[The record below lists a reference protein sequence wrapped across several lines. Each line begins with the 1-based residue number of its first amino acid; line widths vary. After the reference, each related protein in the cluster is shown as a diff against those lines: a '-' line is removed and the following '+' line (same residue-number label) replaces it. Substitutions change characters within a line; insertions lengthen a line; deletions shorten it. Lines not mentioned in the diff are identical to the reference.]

1 MAMTDAT
8 AYDQSIV
15 TVNGIINEDV
25 MQKIWDISK
34 IPLPLSDM
42 IGTDSH
48 KNEYYEWTTDELA
61 AASITN
67 AVIDG
72 VDVTATKADLLRAL
86 RVGNHSQTSVKSVRV
101 STRAI
106 ESESIGRSN
115 ELSYQVMMRQQELK
129 RDIEATM
136 LSNNPSVAGTNAA
149 AGQSAG
155 LTAWLATNMAEAAT
169 PGTEGGFNTGTGIVD
184 AYTPGTKEAMSE
196 EKVRDVA
203 QLVYEEGGNPT
214 VLMMIPAVCRAFS
227 EYLFTSSARI
237 ATLTAETA
245 QKGPAKGV
253 GSVNV
258 FITDFGVT
266 LDLIPNRLQ
275 PSASAVSQAFMLDPM
290 HLRLSYLHAPR
301 VEPLAKTGLSEKRL
315 MSADWALV
323 VTAEK
328 AHGIVLDIDNTL
340 AVVSAI

>member
-1 MAMTDAT
+1 M
-8 AYDQSIV
+8 
-15 TVNGIINEDV
+15 
-25 MQKIWDISK
+25 
-34 IPLPLSDM
+34 
-42 IGTDSH
+42 
-48 KNEYYEWTTDELA
+48 
-61 AASITN
+61 
-67 AVIDG
+67 IDG
-72 VDVTATKADLLRAL
+72 VDVTATAADLLRAE
-86 RVGNHSQTSVKSVRV
+86 RVGNHSQTSIKSVRV

-106 ESESIGRSN
+106 ESDTIGRAN

-155 LTAWLATNMAEAAT
+155 LTAWLETNRSLAAT
-169 PGTEGGFNTGTGIVD
+169 PGSGGGYGTTSAGVVD
-184 AYTPGTKEAMSE
+184 AFTPGTKEAMSE

-203 QLVYEEGGNPT
+203 QAVYEEGGNPT

-275 PSASAVSQAFMLDPM
+275 PSVSAVSQAFMLDPM

-315 MSADWALV
+315 MSADWTLV

-328 AHGIVLDIDNTL
+328 AHGIITDIDNTL

>member
-1 MAMTDAT
+1 MAMTAAT

-15 TVNGIINEDV
+15 ASGGIINEAV
-25 MQKIWDISK
+25 MKQIWDISR
-34 IPLPLSDM
+34 IPLALTDI

-48 KNEYYEWTTDELA
+48 NNAYYSWTQDSLA
-61 AASITN
+61 AAVTTNKQIDGDDITATN
-67 AVIDG
+67 A
-72 VDVTATKADLLRAL
+72 DLNRAE
-86 RVGNHSQTSVKSVRV
+86 RVGNHSQTSVKSVNV

-106 ESESIGRSN
+106 ESDTIGKAN
-115 ELSYQVMMRQQELK
+115 ELSYQVTMRQQELK
-129 RDIEATM
+129 RDCEAAM
-136 LSNNPSVAGTNAA
+136 LSNNPSIAGTNAA

-155 LTAWLATNMAEAAT
+155 LAAWLTSNTALAAT
-169 PGTEGGFNTGTGIVD
+169 PGTVGGFDGSGIVD
-184 AYTPGTKEAMSE
+184 AFTPGTKEAMSE

-203 QLVYEEGGNPT
+203 QSVYEQGGNPT
-214 VLMMIPAVCRAFS
+214 VLMMIPAVCRSFS

-275 PSASAVSQAFMLDPM
+275 PSVSNVSQAFMLDPM
-290 HLRLSYLHAPR
+290 HLRQSFLHSYR
-301 VEPLAKTGLSEKRL
+301 VEPLAKVGLSEKRL
-315 MSADWALV
+315 MSADWTLV
-323 VTAEK
+323 VTTEE
-328 AHGIVLDIDNTL
+328 AHGMITDIDDTL

>member
-1 MAMTDAT
+1 MAILDHADLSGVAT
-8 AYDQSIV
+8 
-15 TVNGIINEDV
+15 GGLINEDV
-25 MQKIWDISK
+25 MQKIWNISQ
-34 IPLPLSDM
+34 IPLPLTQA

-48 KNEYYEWTTDELA
+48 ANEYYEWTQDTLA
-61 AASITN
+61 AAVVTN

-72 VDVTATKADLLRAL
+72 ADITASSGLVSGAA
-86 RVGNHSQTSVKSVRV
+86 RVGNYSQTSVKSVNV

-106 ESESIGRSN
+106 ESDTIGRAN

-136 LSNNPSVAGTNAA
+136 LSNNPSVAPVADTT

-155 LTAWLATNMAEAAT
+155 LTAWLTTNMAEAAT
-169 PGTEGGFNTGTGIVD
+169 PGSEGGFSAGIVG
-184 AYTPGTKEAMSE
+184 AYTPGTKEALSE

-203 QLVYEEGGNPT
+203 QSIYEQGGNPT
-214 VLMMIPAVCRAFS
+214 MMSMIPAVCRAFS

-237 ATLTAETA
+237 ATLTAETN
-245 QKGPAKGV
+245 QSGPAKGV

-275 PSASAVSQAFMLDPM
+275 PSVSAVSQAFLIDPQ
-290 HLRLSYLHAPR
+290 HLRLSYLHSPR
-301 VEPLAKTGLSEKRL
+301 VESLAKTGLGEKRL
-315 MSADWALV
+315 MSADWTFV
-323 VTAEK
+323 VTTEK
-328 AHGIVLDIDNTL
+328 AHGVILDIDNTL
-340 AVVSAI
+340 DVVSAI